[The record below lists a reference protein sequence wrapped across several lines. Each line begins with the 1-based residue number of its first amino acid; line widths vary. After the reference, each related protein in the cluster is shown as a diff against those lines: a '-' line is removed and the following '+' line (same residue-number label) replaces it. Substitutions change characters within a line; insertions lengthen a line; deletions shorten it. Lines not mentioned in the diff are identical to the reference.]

1 MPSDGDS
8 KKIFPHN
15 TRSQFQIPLQ
25 EPMNCS
31 SGNWEAAI
39 LDVSIPKSLF
49 NLSTD
54 FDRRVG
60 VGCYHRP
67 AQKKSAR
74 PQEGFYGEIVIPAG
88 KYSPESFCKALNEQ
102 LKLIPLWRTQIG
114 PWVVPS
120 SRSGHKKK
128 PPPPPNLRIS
138 AIQGPQ
144 KEEEENGGTAIFI
157 SKKEEEE
164 EDEEKKADRN
174 IPVSKQDGLS
184 PRVGD
189 STFSTETFDIIHLE
203 DHRIGDSIPGPPTP
217 PKQLDPSTL
226 TIFSQEENEKRLPS
240 IGLPDS
246 FINSDAPGS
255 SSTTTTTTTKDSEV
269 IGKAGSIQD
278 PMRTEE
284 DTPIPK
290 TPPPDREK
298 RSLSPSS
305 TDSDSNKKR
314 KLDSDDNEEV
324 LLLVDDN
331 VEESVGTKDI
341 IKNEGNSRDDEV
353 SLLDIKKVV
362 APPQAFASPVDVDRS
377 PRGFQFIDQDFNFWN
392 TKPLNLETA
401 LEASSRLT
409 PLLGKVLLKKRARI
423 KRDTVQTLNKRKKK
437 QALQQDPMIKE
448 MMKSQQVPT
457 RIQGFLKPPSEKKPW
472 KVGGVGIT
480 ASYSAQ
486 TEKLS
491 FTFNGE
497 DGTWIHFINPNLRYM
512 LGFGENQSVELEKI
526 PQLGKTR
533 TLEHL
538 CQLNCFVE
546 DMYIY
551 SDFVEWSAIG
561 GIRAPFMLYNNISSI
576 LNTNSFT
583 EQGSSHEI
591 VIASPKY
598 ISVQPKVLSHLGF
611 RLTDSSSAA
620 LGFLTGRVVITL
632 HFKRKNN
639 KR

>member
-67 AQKKSAR
+67 AQKKSSR

-88 KYSPESFCKALNEQ
+88 KYTPESFCKTLNEQ

-114 PWVVPS
+114 PWVA
-120 SRSGHKKK
+120 HTKK
-128 PPPPPNLRIS
+128 PRPPPPNLRIS

-144 KEEEENGGTAIFI
+144 NEENRRTAIFI
-157 SKKEEEE
+157 AKKEEEE
-164 EDEEKKADRN
+164 EEEEKKADRN
-174 IPVSKQDGLS
+174 IPVPKPDGLP

-226 TIFSQEENEKRLPS
+226 AIFSQEENKKRLPTV
-240 IGLPDS
+240 GLPDG

-255 SSTTTTTTTKDSEV
+255 TTTNDSKV
-269 IGKAGSIQD
+269 IGEAGSIQD
-278 PMRTEE
+278 PMRTEV

-305 TDSDSNKKR
+305 TDSDSKKR

-331 VEESVGTKDI
+331 VEESVGTKDVI
-341 IKNEGNSRDDEV
+341 ENEGNSRDDEV
-353 SLLDIKKVV
+353 SLLDIKKVA
-362 APPQAFASPVDVDRS
+362 APPQAFASPVDVDLS

-392 TKPLNLETA
+392 TKPLNLKTA
-401 LEASSRLT
+401 LEPSSRLT
-409 PLLGKVLLKKRARI
+409 PLLGKVMLKKRARI

-457 RIQGFLKPPSEKKPW
+457 RIQGFLKPSSENKPW

-576 LNTNSFT
+576 LNTSSFT

-591 VIASPKY
+591 VLASPKY

-632 HFKRKNN
+632 HFKKKNN